1 MKKIKIIGSAHPYRG
16 GLAAFNERMANEFV
30 NSGNELTIE
39 TFSLQ
44 YPNFLFPGKTQ
55 YADWEKPDNLE
66 INRSVNSVNPFNWIK
81 TGLRIKKEK
90 PDFVIFK
97 YWLPF
102 MAPCFGTI
110 ARIIKKNRHT
120 KIICVADNIIPH
132 EKRIGDK
139 FLTSY
144 FMNSIDGIIPMSRS
158 VEDDIYKF
166 RKDIPVKLHPHPL
179 FDNFGEIIE
188 QKTALSKLKL
198 DTTFKYILFF
208 GFIRDYKGL
217 DWLLESFADSRF
229 RKLPVKLIIAGEF
242 YSDPAPYHKLIDK
255 LNLSEHIILK
265 TDFIPDEDV
274 KNYFCAADL
283 VAQPYKSATQSG
295 VTQIGYHFNKPMLVT
310 NVGGLSEIIPDKVIG
325 YVTEPNPKAISEAI
339 LDFFEN
345 DKKDEFVEN
354 IKKEKEKF
362 SWSGM
367 ISTILEVYNKTFD
380 NDNQK

>member
-1 MKKIKIIGSAHPYRG
+1 MKNIKIIGSAHPFRG
-16 GLAAFNERMANEFV
+16 GLAAFNERMAKEF
-30 NSGNELTIE
+30 NDSGHHLEIE
-39 TFSLQ
+39 TFTLQ

-55 YADWEKPDNLE
+55 FADWEKPRDIT
-66 INRSVNSVNPFNWIK
+66 INRSVNSINLFNWIK
-81 TGLRIKKEK
+81 TGLKIKKEK

-139 FLTSY
+139 ILTSY
-144 FMNSIDGIIPMSRS
+144 FMNSIDGIIPMSKS
-158 VEDDIYKF
+158 VKDDIHKF
-166 RKDIPVKLHPHPL
+166 RNNLPVKLHPHPL
-179 FDNFGEIIE
+179 FDNFGEILG
-188 QKTALSKLKL
+188 QNVALKKLGLDSK
-198 DTTFKYILFF
+198 FKYILFF

-217 DWLLESFADSRF
+217 DWLLEAFADSRL
-229 RKLPVKLIIAGEF
+229 RKLPIKLIIAGEF
-242 YSDPAPYHKLIDK
+242 YSDPTPYHKLIDK
-255 LNLSEHIILK
+255 LNLSNHIILK
-265 TDFIPDEDV
+265 TNFISDDEV

-295 VTQIGYHFNKPMLVT
+295 VTQIGYHFNIPMLVT

-325 YVTEPNPKAISEAI
+325 YVTEPDPKSIADAIFN
-339 LDFFEN
+339 FFE
-345 DKKDEFVEN
+345 KEKRDEFVKN

-367 ISTILEVYNKTFD
+367 ISTILEVYNKTID
-380 NDNQK
+380 NDNSK